1 MSTSDR
7 THRILDIFYKN
18 IHGERYSV
26 IELSD
31 YYGVSKKTI
40 SRDIGEVRN
49 FLSEYRE
56 QLGNVTIVYDRI
68 SKKYYLDKDITV
80 SIISEEENG

>member
-7 THRILDIFYKN
+7 THRILDIFYKS
-18 IHGERYSV
+18 IQGERYSV
-26 IELSD
+26 MELSN

-49 FLSEYRE
+49 FLTEYRE
-56 QLGNVTIVYDRI
+56 QLGDVTIVYDRT
-68 SKKYYLDKDITV
+68 SKKYYLEKV
-80 SIISEEENG
+80 ISLNK

>member
-7 THRILDIFYKN
+7 THRILDIFYKS
-18 IHGERYSV
+18 IHGEHYSA
-26 IELSD
+26 IELSN

-56 QLGNVTIVYDRI
+56 QLGNATIVYDRS
-68 SKKYYLDKDITV
+68 SKKYYLKK
-80 SIISEEENG
+80 

>member
-7 THRILDIFYKN
+7 THRILDIFYKS
-18 IHGERYSV
+18 IQGEHYSAT
-26 IELSD
+26 ELSN

-56 QLGNVTIVYDRI
+56 QIGNMTIVYDRAN
-68 SKKYYLDKDITV
+68 KKYYLKKEITK
-80 SIISEEENG
+80 EK

>member
-7 THRILDIFYKN
+7 THRILDIFYKS

-80 SIISEEENG
+80 SIISEEENR